1 MNILDAVFY
10 AAIAA
15 YVVAFAFLHRR
26 NTRRIECALQQSFQ
40 DMSLISEGLPLTGA
54 DLVVVK
60 KAGHFSYSSYDSL
73 LMPDGAMTTDSDA
86 FWYCS
91 GPGARWFLAIPSVRA
106 YQGRVDVQLVVR
118 PLTEQRARAVLRFD
132 REAYRRAFGA
142 EPDEV

>member
-1 MNILDAVFY
+1 LNILDGIFHAAV
-10 AAIAA
+10 AA
-15 YVVAFAFLHRR
+15 YVAAFVFLHRR
-26 NTRRIECALQQSFQ
+26 NTRRIERALQQSFR

-73 LMPDGAMTTDSDA
+73 LMPDGAMTTDADA

-106 YQGRVDVQLVVR
+106 QQRRVDLQWVLR
-118 PLTEQRARAVLRFD
+118 PLAEPRMRAALRFD
-132 REAYRRAFGA
+132 RDSRRRAFG
-142 EPDEV
+142 ELPG